1 MNNIELPACP
11 DCGNSLEYA
20 AKVASIERNHLRLLR
35 CRYCNR
41 AHWFSF
47 DGTVR
52 LVDTLNPDEAPVSKQ
67 EAEGWGR

>member
-1 MNNIELPACP
+1 MNDTELSACP
-11 DCGNSLEYA
+11 DCGNPLEYA
-20 AKVASIERNHLRLLR
+20 AQLVSIKRNHLRLLR

-52 LVDTLNPDEAPVSKQ
+52 LVDTLNSDEAPAANERS
-67 EAEGWGR
+67 ER

>member
-1 MNNIELPACP
+1 MF
-11 DCGNSLEYA
+11 
-20 AKVASIERNHLRLLR
+20 ASIERNHLRLLR

-52 LVDTLNPDEAPVSKQ
+52 LVDIPNSDEAPAVKH
-67 EAEGWGR
+67 EAEEEWGR